1 MSIQYPNIKEKIFTY
16 VQLITHTDVHSL
28 TPQTLLFKEGIM
40 DSMAFFLLIDH
51 IEEHFGITL
60 GDKDLVEEN
69 FESVDSI
76 SAYILRKKALQ
87 VLPSV

>member
-1 MSIQYPNIKEKIFTY
+1 
-16 VQLITHTDVHSL
+16 
-28 TPQTLLFKEGIM
+28 M

-60 GDKDLVEEN
+60 GDKDLIEEN